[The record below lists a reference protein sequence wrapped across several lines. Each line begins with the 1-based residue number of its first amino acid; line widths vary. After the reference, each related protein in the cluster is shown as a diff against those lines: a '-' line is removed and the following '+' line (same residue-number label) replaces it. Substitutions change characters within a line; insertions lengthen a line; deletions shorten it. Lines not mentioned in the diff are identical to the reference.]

1 MHHLRNH
8 RSPSFTALSHSLRLG
23 RCAKI
28 NTPHQL
34 WKSILRSASSRWRVL
49 QARTNGGNLW
59 TEEREAESGCDQRRR
74 KGCWVGKGRGI
85 DDLMAMARRQPWWKS
100 PAVWAAWWKRSSC
113 TFLCHS
119 CFTLQVFSTILILA
133 ESLHQSS
140 FNPHRWALQ
149 FSSLCFLYLSN
160 IFYLSLQS
168 LMSLLQPDHLHTRR
182 FPFVRLNF

>member
-23 RCAKI
+23 RWAKI

-34 WKSILRSASSRWRVL
+34 WKSILCSASSRWRVL
-49 QARTNGGNLW
+49 QARTTGGDLGM
-59 TEEREAESGCDQRRR
+59 EEREAESGSHQRRR

-85 DDLMAMARRQPWWKS
+85 DDLMAAARRQLWWKS
-100 PAVWAAWWKRSSC
+100 PAVRAAWWKRSSC

-140 FNPHRWALQ
+140 FNPLTAEL
-149 FSSLCFLYLSN
+149 SCFLLRVSEQH
-160 IFYLSLQS
+160 FL
-168 LMSLLQPDHLHTRR
+168 
-182 FPFVRLNF
+182 FVYAKLDVFITTWSSARMAFSFCQENF